1 MSVSTTAAVDLPTVA
16 NALGQGFTLNCL
28 GNPASAGAVLSAN
41 PPDDAGITAAL
52 TAAYAQ
58 AATNAT
64 NATNAA
70 TINTNVKA
78 RQATIQAWIAA
89 NPTGAILTGAQTL
102 VLAQMLNGLCNL
114 LLAEFGSTSGT

>member
-1 MSVSTTAAVDLPTVA
+1 MSVLTTAPVDLPTVA
-16 NALGQGFTLNCL
+16 AALGNGFSLNCS
-28 GNPASAGAVLSAN
+28 GNPGAAGAMLSAN
-41 PPDDAGITAAL
+41 PANDAGITAAL

-58 AATNAT
+58 AAANAT
-64 NATNAA
+64 NTANAA

-89 NPTGAILTGAQTL
+89 NPTGAILTAAQTL